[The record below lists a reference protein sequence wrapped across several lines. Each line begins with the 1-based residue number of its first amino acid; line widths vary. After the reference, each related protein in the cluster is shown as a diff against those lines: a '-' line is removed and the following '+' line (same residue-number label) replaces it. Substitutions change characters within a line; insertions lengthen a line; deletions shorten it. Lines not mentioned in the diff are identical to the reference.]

1 MLFDISNF
9 IMKALRG
16 MIGKYPD
23 FQVREYALNWHSK
36 GKLTEDNLSEIDTLI
51 EAQYIES
58 ELTEEATTEDEFV
71 DENTTEETYD
81 YTEDYTEDYNTEDT
95 ETESY

>member
-1 MLFDISNF
+1 
-9 IMKALRG
+9 MKTIKG
-16 MIGKYPD
+16 MIGNYPD
-23 FQVREYALNWHSK
+23 FQVREYSANWYAK
-36 GKLTEDNLSEIDTLI
+36 GKLTEDNLAEIDTLI

-58 ELTEEATTEDEFV
+58 ELAEETTTEDEFV
-71 DENTTEETYD
+71 DENTIEETYD